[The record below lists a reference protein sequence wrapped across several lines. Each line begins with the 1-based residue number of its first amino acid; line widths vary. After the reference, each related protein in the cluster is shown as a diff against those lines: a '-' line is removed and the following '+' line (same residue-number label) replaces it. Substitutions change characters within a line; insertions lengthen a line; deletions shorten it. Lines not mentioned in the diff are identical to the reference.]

1 MPQLF
6 ILPELMKVRF
16 RAFHLTLPPPQ
27 PAAGR
32 LAGGSSSL
40 SIVTKGGQSF
50 VAVPASSTAGAKG
63 TSVGSATSRPVA
75 GNPQPVP
82 PALFHA
88 NSNAVADCDY
98 QRVMSDDLSV
108 CFEAICIALKHVFEK
123 WRPLAFFTGIVI
135 NGPVATGG
143 QLAGPALDSFAGA
156 VPGVP
161 ALSQWGKTLLDGAVA
176 GFASAWGDYA
186 RTVFVPGLPW
196 YPPFSAFPGPVAP
209 PTPNVPCPFIAL
221 GSQDALISSN
231 SLAMTMRAR
240 GAMNT
245 PYQAEVCTAVA
256 DVLANALQIWRGS
269 QTVQNVIGMGAIPT
283 FAPPYVP
290 VGPVVGGNV
299 LPNPG
304 CLSS

>member
-1 MPQLF
+1 M
-6 ILPELMKVRF
+6 
-16 RAFHLTLPPPQ
+16 
-27 PAAGR
+27 
-32 LAGGSSSL
+32 
-40 SIVTKGGQSF
+40 
-50 VAVPASSTAGAKG
+50 
-63 TSVGSATSRPVA
+63 GSATSSRRPVA
-75 GNPQPVP
+75 GDPQPVP
-82 PALFHA
+82 PALFRA
-88 NSNAVADCDY
+88 NSSAVADCDY

-108 CFEAICIALKHVFEK
+108 CFEAICITLKHVFEQ
-123 WRPLAFFTGIVI
+123 WRPQAFFTGIVI
-135 NGPVATGG
+135 NGSLATGG
-143 QLAGPALDSFAGA
+143 RIEGPALDSFAGA
-156 VPGVP
+156 VPGLP

-196 YPPFSAFPGPVAP
+196 YPLFSAFSGPAAP

-231 SLAMTMRAR
+231 SLAMTMRAK

-245 PYQAEVCTAVA
+245 PYQVEVYTAVA
-256 DVLANALQIWRGS
+256 DVLGSALLTWRGS
-269 QTVQNVIGMGAIPT
+269 QMVRNVIGMGSIPT